1 MVALLA
7 VALAAALVALAG
19 LVARDRARRRDLRA
33 LAELL
38 DRAGDAPAARARL
51 TSADPAVQA
60 LARAVDRHLE
70 ADAVAASA
78 RRSADERLRE
88 QLSALSHDLRTPL
101 AGALGYL
108 QLADRAEDAPAAARY
123 LDGARGRLG
132 DLRALTDDLFV
143 YARASDPSFSPE
155 LVPCDLGAV
164 VGEALAARYGAL
176 SARGWEPE
184 VELDESA
191 PPVLADPDALAR
203 VVANLLDNALAHG
216 SGAPRVRVAG
226 AELVVENPVDAAAAA
241 RLDVARLTERF
252 YQGDPSRAGG
262 GTGLGLAVARAL
274 AESMGGS
281 LEVAVLLDPP
291 TFSAVVR
298 LAVAPFSEN
307 VSFPHIS
314 DRGAGS

>member
-7 VALAAALVALAG
+7 VALAATLVAIAALV
-19 LVARDRARRRDLRA
+19 VRDRARRRDLRA

-38 DRAGDAPAARARL
+38 DRVGDAPAARARL
-51 TSADPAVQA
+51 ASADPAVQA

-70 ADAVAASA
+70 ADATAASA

-108 QLADRAEDAPAAARY
+108 QLADRAEDGSAAARY

-155 LVPCDLGAV
+155 LVPCDLGAA

-191 PPVLADPDALAR
+191 PSVLADPDALAR

-216 SGAPRVRVAG
+216 SGAPRVCVGGKER
-226 AELVVENPVDAAAAA
+226 VVENPVDAAAAA
-241 RLDVARLTERF
+241 WLEVARPTERF
-252 YQGDPSRAGG
+252 
-262 GTGLGLAVARAL
+262 
-274 AESMGGS
+274 
-281 LEVAVLLDPP
+281 
-291 TFSAVVR
+291 
-298 LAVAPFSEN
+298 
-307 VSFPHIS
+307 
-314 DRGAGS
+314 